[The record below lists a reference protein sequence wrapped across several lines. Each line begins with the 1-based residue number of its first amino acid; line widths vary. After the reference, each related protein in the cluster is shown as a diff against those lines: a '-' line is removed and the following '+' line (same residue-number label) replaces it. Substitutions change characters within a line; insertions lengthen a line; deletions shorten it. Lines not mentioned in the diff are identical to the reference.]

1 MVSRDLVSPKV
12 AKVKN
17 SFESL
22 VALQKGKSKEAS
34 GKRKDEQGLRMYV
47 KINKCVYHNERYVVV
62 DI

>member
-1 MVSRDLVSPKV
+1 MVGRDLVSPKV

-47 KINKCVYHNERYVVV
+47 K
-62 DI
+62 